1 MQRDFGEKEKKK
13 NNLEIFYEAQS
24 ALSIFTC
31 QFYSL
36 ISSNEFSYSLCSL
49 KAGASAAITKS
60 ADSIQMFSISGSLK
74 SSLTLKV

>member
-49 KAGASAAITKS
+49 KAGASAFKYRNDFAGGYLVALRFCS
-60 ADSIQMFSISGSLK
+60 ASVL
-74 SSLTLKV
+74 